1 MNNLARCSAEER
13 EQGAGELEEVLA
25 GLAGQPKRLP
35 CKLLYDAR
43 GSALFER
50 ITQLPEYYCTRV
62 ELAILRQYAGEM
74 ARCLGDER
82 ILVELGSGSS
92 RKTRLL
98 LDRLLRPIDY
108 VPIDISPSA
117 LEASAHS
124 LRASYPRLDVRPLLA
139 DYTREFHLPLQPSDP
154 DGRLAFFFP
163 GSTIGNFEPQ
173 DAVEFLARIGGM
185 CPGRQRWLIG
195 VDTPKERRVLEP
207 AYDDSEGVTAAFNR
221 NILRVLNRE
230 YGANF
235 QPDRF
240 AHRAVWQEREGRMEM
255 QLVSRRAQTVSV
267 GQQSVSF
274 AAGEPIVTE
283 HCYKYTQRAF
293 GSLVAQAGFEVE
305 RVWMDEQA
313 RFSLHLLS
321 FCGGTPHPAA

>member
-1 MNNLARCSAEER
+1 MNNLAHWSTEE
-13 EQGAGELEEVLA
+13 EEPASGELQEVLL
-25 GLAGQPKRLP
+25 GLRSQPKRLP

-62 ELAILRQYAGEM
+62 ELSILRRYAGEM
-74 ARCLGDER
+74 ARCLGAER
-82 ILVELGSGSS
+82 LLVELGSGSA

-98 LDRLLRPIDY
+98 LDRLVRPIAY
-108 VPIDISPSA
+108 VPIEISPSA
-117 LEASAHS
+117 LGASVGA
-124 LRASYPRLDVRPLLA
+124 LRASYPGLDVRPLLA
-139 DYTREFHLPLQPSDP
+139 DYTREFQLPLQLSDP
-154 DGRLAFFFP
+154 DGQLAFFFP
-163 GSTIGNFEPQ
+163 GSTIGNFEP
-173 DAVEFLARIGGM
+173 DAAVEFLARIRRL
-185 CPGRQRWLIG
+185 CPGPQRWLIG

-235 QPDRF
+235 RPDRF
-240 AHRAVWQEREGRMEM
+240 AHRALWQEREGRVEM

-267 GQQSVSF
+267 AQQVVCF

-283 HCYKYTQRAF
+283 HCYKYTPRAF
-293 GSLVAQAGFEVE
+293 SSLVARAGFEVE

-313 RFSLHLLS
+313 SFSLHLLS
-321 FCGGTPHPAA
+321 FCGGTPHPEA

>member
-1 MNNLARCSAEER
+1 MNNLARWSVEEQ
-13 EQGAGELEEVLA
+13 ELGSEGLEEVLA
-25 GLAGQPKRLP
+25 GLQGQPKRLP

-50 ITQLPEYYCTRV
+50 ITQLPEYYCTRI
-62 ELAILRQYAGEM
+62 ELAILRLYAGEM
-74 ARCLGDER
+74 ARCLGSER
-82 ILVELGSGSS
+82 ILVEFGNGSS

-98 LDRLLRPIDY
+98 LQRLMRPIAY

-117 LEASAHS
+117 LEASARS

-139 DYTREFHLPLQPSDP
+139 DYTRDFQLPLQPSDP
-154 DGRLAFFFP
+154 DGKLAFFFP
-163 GSTIGNFEPQ
+163 GSTIGNFEPH
-173 DAVEFLARIGGM
+173 DVVEFLARMRRM
-185 CPGRQRWLIG
+185 CPGPQRWLIG

-207 AYDDSEGVTAAFNR
+207 AYDDAEGVTAAFNR
-221 NILRVLNRE
+221 NILRVLNRD

-240 AHRAVWQEREGRMEM
+240 AHRAVWQEREGRVEM
-255 QLVSRRAQTVSV
+255 QLVSRRAQTVTV
-267 GQQSVSF
+267 AQQSVRF
-274 AAGEPIVTE
+274 LAGEPIVTE
-283 HCYKYTQRAF
+283 HCYKYTPRAF

-321 FCGGTPHPAA
+321 A

>member
-1 MNNLARCSAEER
+1 MNNLARWSTEER
-13 EQGAGELEEVLA
+13 ELGSGGLEEVLA
-25 GLAGQPKRLP
+25 GLQGQPKRLP

-62 ELAILRQYAGEM
+62 ELAILRLYAGEM
-74 ARCLGDER
+74 ARSLGAER
-82 ILVELGSGSS
+82 VLVELGNGSS

-98 LDRLLRPIDY
+98 LARLVRPIAY

-117 LEASAHS
+117 LEASARS

-139 DYTREFHLPLQPSDP
+139 DYTREFQLPLRPSDP
-154 DGRLAFFFP
+154 DGKLAFFFP
-163 GSTIGNFEPQ
+163 GSTIGNFEPDEVVQ
-173 DAVEFLARIGGM
+173 FLARIRRM
-185 CPGRQRWLIG
+185 CPGPQRWLIG

-230 YGANF
+230 YGGNF

-240 AHRAVWQEREGRMEM
+240 AHRAVWQERESRIEM
-255 QLVSRRAQTVSV
+255 QLVSRRAQTVTV
-267 GQQSVSF
+267 AQQSVRF

-283 HCYKYTQRAF
+283 HCYKYTPRVF

-313 RFSLHLLS
+313 RFSLHLL
-321 FCGGTPHPAA
+321 TA